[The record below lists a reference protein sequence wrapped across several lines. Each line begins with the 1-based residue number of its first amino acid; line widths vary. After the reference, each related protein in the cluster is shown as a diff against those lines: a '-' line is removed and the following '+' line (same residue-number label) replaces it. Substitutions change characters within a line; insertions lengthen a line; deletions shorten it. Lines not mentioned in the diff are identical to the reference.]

1 MSTSLRARL
10 VRSLLVVLLPVWVA
24 MATLTFWSVVT
35 EVDEIYD
42 QQLMEV
48 ALPLLPQ
55 SVAALHESLDDMP
68 LGEPEGDGVDLAV
81 LAWSPQGAL
90 LYRSPMAPPLSFA
103 ERPRDPAGLRTAST
117 VDLGGQGWRVWWFE
131 QAHAGRWLAVLKP
144 MNERNELAR
153 ALAMGLGLPTVAT
166 VLLLT
171 PVVRWGVRRGLMPL
185 HQLGSQ
191 IARRRTA
198 DLTPVSEAGQPKEIV
213 PLVKDINALM
223 VRLSHTLAAERR
235 FTADAS
241 HELRTPLAACRA
253 QIEVARGAD
262 AAPARDAALAN
273 ALRALDRAT
282 RLTDELLALARLD
295 HDTEAPLSHTPGW
308 RDDLDLGSLVHD
320 RVAAVAVAALARG
333 LEVSL
338 QAAPAVPHVAGHP
351 DWIAMAVDNLLSN
364 ALKYTPSGGQV
375 RVSVE
380 PAEPVEAGVA
390 IVVHDTGPGVR
401 PEDLPRL
408 GDRFDRLGARG
419 EGAGLGL
426 SIVRQVATRHG
437 GRLVFAVDGGLRATL
452 LLPRQPPAVTRS

>member
-1 MSTSLRARL
+1 MTHSLRARL

-24 MATLTFWSVVT
+24 MAAWTYWSVIE

-68 LGEPEGDGVDLAV
+68 IDEPDGEGVDLAV
-81 LAWSPQGAL
+81 LAWSEQGAP
-90 LYRSPMAPPLSFA
+90 LYRSPMSPSLTFGD
-103 ERPRDPAGLRTAST
+103 RPRDPAGLRVART
-117 VDLGGQGWRVWWFE
+117 VRLNGHDWRVWWFE
-131 QAHAGRWLAVLKP
+131 QAQMGRWLAVLKP

-153 ALAMGLGLPTVAT
+153 AMALGLGLPTLAT

-171 PVVRWGVRRGLMPL
+171 PVVRWGVRRGLKPL
-185 HQLGSQ
+185 HQLGRQ
-191 IARRRTA
+191 IAQRRA
-198 DLTPVSEAGQPKEIV
+198 VDLTPVSEAGQPSETV
-213 PLVKDINALM
+213 PLVQEINALM
-223 VRLSHTLAAERR
+223 TRLARTLSAERR

-253 QIEVARGAD
+253 QIEVARGAGD
-262 AAPARDAALAN
+262 ADVRGVALGH
-273 ALRALDRAT
+273 ALQALDRAT

-295 HDTEAPLSHTPGW
+295 HDTEAPLSATPGW
-308 RDDLDLGSLVHD
+308 QAQLDLAALVQD
-320 RVAAVAVAALARG
+320 RVAAVAVPALARG

-338 QAAPAVPHVAGHP
+338 QVSDDAAPVAGHA

-364 ALKYTPSGGQV
+364 ALKYTPAGGQV
-375 RVSVE
+375 RVAVASVE
-380 PAEPVEAGVA
+380 RGMAV
-390 IVVHDTGPGVR
+390 VVHDTGPGVR
-401 PEDLPRL
+401 PEDLPKL

-426 SIVRQVATRHG
+426 SITRQVAARHG
-437 GRLVFAVDGGLRATL
+437 GRLLFEVEGGLRATL
-452 LLPRQPPAVTRS
+452 ILPRQAPDVTPP